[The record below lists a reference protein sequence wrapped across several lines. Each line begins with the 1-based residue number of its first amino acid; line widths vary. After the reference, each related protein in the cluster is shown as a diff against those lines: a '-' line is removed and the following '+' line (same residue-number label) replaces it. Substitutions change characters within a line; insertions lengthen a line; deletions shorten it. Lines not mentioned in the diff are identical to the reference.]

1 MSHPKYSDIND
12 KVMADP
18 KFFTDVEKQFNP
30 NQARFYKQSIEHLKK
45 LKKPINENLRQ
56 IRINTYY
63 YKRYKSE
70 NYILYFIMFILI
82 FLIVLALIKQK
93 YSYLDDLA
101 YSVIVG
107 SILALSLLYI
117 VYSIYLLMMKDD
129 SNYDED
135 DFMFNTTTEEKP
147 DIIKR

>member
-1 MSHPKYSDIND
+1 
-12 KVMADP
+12 
-18 KFFTDVEKQFNP
+18 
-30 NQARFYKQSIEHLKK
+30 
-45 LKKPINENLRQ
+45 
-56 IRINTYY
+56 
-63 YKRYKSE
+63 
-70 NYILYFIMFILI
+70 MFILI